1 MNNIKKE
8 LILNGA
14 IIGAEFALYV
24 IVSIAIGYFIGKQ
37 ISGTA
42 TVIGMFIGAI
52 LGLAMVIRRAIKIA
66 G

>member
-1 MNNIKKE
+1 MKNIKTE
-8 LILNGA
+8 LLLKGA

-37 ISGTA
+37 ISSTA